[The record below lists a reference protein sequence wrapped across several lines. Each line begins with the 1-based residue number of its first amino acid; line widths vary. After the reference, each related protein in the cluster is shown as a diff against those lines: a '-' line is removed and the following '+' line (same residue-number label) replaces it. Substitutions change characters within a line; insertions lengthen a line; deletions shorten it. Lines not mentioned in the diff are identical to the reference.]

1 MNLHNSGSSLIIV
14 THFHDAFKV
23 PFLHTAF
30 LVCYSYLHKG
40 QLPEFDEFI
49 HLVKELVKVDV
60 VLYTP
65 VALFN
70 FRFIPA
76 GIWQTVFVNAAYVFI
91 VEPIGSMIINDGFSL
106 DKLLFS

>member
-1 MNLHNSGSSLIIV
+1 MR
-14 THFHDAFKV
+14 V

-40 QLPEFDEFI
+40 LLPETDEFVY
-49 HLVKELVKVDV
+49 LVKELVKVDV

-70 FRFIPA
+70 FRFIPV

-91 VEPIGSMIINDGFSL
+91 VEPIGSMIINDGFTLDSL
-106 DKLLFS
+106 FLT